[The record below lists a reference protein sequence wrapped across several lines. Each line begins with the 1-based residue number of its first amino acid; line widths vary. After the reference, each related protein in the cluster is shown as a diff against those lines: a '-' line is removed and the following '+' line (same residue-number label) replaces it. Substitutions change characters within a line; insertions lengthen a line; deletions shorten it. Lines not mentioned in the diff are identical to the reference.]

1 MEMAR
6 LSDMVSLEQAV
17 NITGLPQELVAV
29 LAACQRIPSEERLS
43 GRLYVSR
50 MALIGWCKLYGRILQ
65 YVANHA
71 SPQEQVYGGCSPFEL
86 VWMSR
91 NGMLEGKEKEG
102 VRA

>member
-1 MEMAR
+1 MER
-6 LSDMVSLEQAV
+6 VSDMVSLEQAESLS
-17 NITGLPQELVAV
+17 GLPQELVAV

-50 MALIGWCKLYGRILQ
+50 AALIGWCNLYGRILQ

-91 NGMLEGKEKEG
+91 NGMLEGKERG
-102 VRA
+102 SVRA